1 MSDKDD
7 IIFTK
12 NSGKDFTFQDLMKDI
27 YQNTTKRRQNINE
40 IIENIASQLS
50 KNPETAA
57 LIAGV
62 IPMYLNASIK
72 NEEQL
77 TKMAAIIQRTML
89 KTSSDD
95 NGGNSLSDEEKAE
108 ILMNFKQNKSNGSN
122 E

>member
-1 MSDKDD
+1 MSENNE

-12 NSGKDFTFQDLMKDI
+12 NDGEDFTFQDLMKDI
-27 YQNTTKRRQNINE
+27 YKNTTKKRKNIDD
-40 IIENIASQLS
+40 IISNITTQLVKS
-50 KNPETAA
+50 PETAA

-89 KTSSDD
+89 KNQIDD
-95 NGGNSLSDEEKAE
+95 SKGSNLSDEERAE
-108 ILMNFKQNKSNGSN
+108 ILSNFKAGQASENK
-122 E
+122 